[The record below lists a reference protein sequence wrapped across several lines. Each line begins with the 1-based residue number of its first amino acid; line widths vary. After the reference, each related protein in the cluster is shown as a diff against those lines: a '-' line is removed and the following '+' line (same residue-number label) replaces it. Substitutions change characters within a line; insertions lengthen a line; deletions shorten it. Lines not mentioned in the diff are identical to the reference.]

1 MPKYQHKQQS
11 ALYKTSK
18 QKGAWAE
25 DIACKWL
32 VNQGLTLK
40 QRNFYTRYGEID
52 LVMNDSS
59 QLIFVEVK
67 FRKNNDFGTAEA
79 AITPQ
84 KCRRLAA
91 AAKTYLIGNN
101 YGNNQPM
108 RFDAVTVSPPVD
120 KHLDC
125 TINWIKNILS

>member
-67 FRKNNDFGTAEA
+67 FRKIMILA
-79 AITPQ
+79 PQ
-84 KCRRLAA
+84 KRQLLRRNADDL
-91 AAKTYLIGNN
+91 L
-101 YGNNQPM
+101 QLL
-108 RFDAVTVSPPVD
+108 
-120 KHLDC
+120 KH
-125 TINWIKNILS
+125 T